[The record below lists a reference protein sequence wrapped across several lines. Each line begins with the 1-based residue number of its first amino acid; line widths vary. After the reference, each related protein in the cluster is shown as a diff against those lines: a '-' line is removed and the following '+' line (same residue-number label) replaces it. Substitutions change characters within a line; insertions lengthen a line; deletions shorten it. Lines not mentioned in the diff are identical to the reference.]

1 MFDRKKFE
9 ITLFELGISKTE
21 LAKKLGISTVTLY
34 RKMSGESDFFRN
46 EIQIIRSLIG
56 VDRAEAIF
64 FASKVS

>member
-9 ITLFELGISKTE
+9 LTLFEMGISKTE

-46 EIQIIRSLIG
+46 EIQLIRSLIG
-56 VDRAEAIF
+56 VDKAEEIF
-64 FASKVS
+64 FAQQVS